1 MNPRNAR
8 PDRGDARPDRGVP
21 RIAPSL
27 LAADWGRFA
36 EGARACVEAGAD
48 WLHVDV
54 MDGRFVPNL
63 TFGAD
68 LVRALRP
75 HSDTP
80 FDVHLMVERP
90 EAYIERFATAGAN
103 ALTVHAEAS
112 PHLQRTLAAIRAA
125 GCRAGVALN
134 PHTRPDALAYVA
146 GDLDLVLVMT
156 VNPCFGGQ
164 TFLPTAARKVAEL
177 RRLREQAGASFLIS
191 VDGGVDE
198 GTAPGLVRDGA
209 DVLVAGSF
217 VFGHPGGA
225 PGGVAA
231 LRAAAATRA

>member
-1 MNPRNAR
+1 MNPPGERPSRNA
-8 PDRGDARPDRGVP
+8 P
-21 RIAPSL
+21 RVSPSL
-27 LAADWGRFA
+27 LAADLGRFA
-36 EGARACVEAGAD
+36 DGARACVEAGAD
-48 WLHVDV
+48 WLHFDV

-63 TFGAD
+63 TFGAE

-90 EAYIERFATAGAN
+90 DAYVEPFAEAGASS
-103 ALTVHAEAS
+103 LTVHAEAS

-134 PHTRPDALAYVA
+134 PHTRPDVLAYVA

-156 VNPCFGGQ
+156 VNPGFGGQ
-164 TFLPTAARKVAEL
+164 EFLPAAAGKVADL
-177 RRLREQAGASFLIS
+177 RRLREQTGASFLIS
-191 VDGGVDE
+191 VDGGVDDE
-198 GTAPGLVRDGA
+198 TAPGLVRDGA

-217 VFGHPGGA
+217 VFGHPDGVS
-225 PGGVAA
+225 GGVAA
-231 LRAAAATRA
+231 LRAAAAGA